1 MENWET
7 DVDARHECM
16 FLEKSFLV
24 LLTFIETDRPEFSPR
39 LQGNPTWIISLVRVD
54 YL

>member
-16 FLEKSFLV
+16 
-24 LLTFIETDRPEFSPR
+24 LLFIETDRPEFSPR
-39 LQGNPTWIISLVRVD
+39 LQGDPTWIISLAKAG

>member
-16 FLEKSFLV
+16 FLEKYFLV
-24 LLTFIETDRPEFSPR
+24 LLTFIETDQPEFSPS
-39 LQGNPTWIISLVRVD
+39 LQGNPT
-54 YL
+54 

>member
-16 FLEKSFLV
+16 
-24 LLTFIETDRPEFSPR
+24 LLFIETDRPEFSPR
-39 LQGNPTWIISLVRVD
+39 LQGNLTWNKCGLSLA
-54 YL
+54 LLGGNLLSEP